1 MTRIA
6 LIGFMG
12 SGKTTAAR
20 AAAEALKAQAI
31 DVDAELERT
40 FGRSIER
47 VFDEEGEQV
56 FRAREEEL
64 TLESLARPNAPVV
77 ALGGGATGSAG
88 GWITP
93 EWTAHSGSPEG
104 RNSPEPAPP
113 HFRTVCPFGLSLTTS
128 SCRVSV
134 A

>member
-1 MTRIA
+1 
-6 LIGFMG
+6 MG

-77 ALGGGATGSAG
+77 ALGGGATGSARVREALAG
-88 GWITP
+88 GDRRVVWMDVAP
-93 EWTAHSGSPEG
+93 DVAWQRAHGAG
-104 RNSPEPAPP
+104 RPLARDGRSFEQLYADREP
-113 HFRTVCPFGLSLTTS
+113 V
-128 SCRVSV
+128 
-134 A
+134 